1 MFVLSGVV
9 RSCVFV
15 LRINPPPASCASATM
30 LSLDA
35 AWRIF
40 KLFVV
45 VGVPANALLVLIRL
59 ILCGQRRRRCPSA
72 IRSRTPSA
80 CRVVSAGDDEGSL
93 GLCNTKDRLD
103 PRDYGNGK
111 VDVDGKPCYIIMA
124 IVVAER
130 VCSRRR
136 SRSVVPDQSSVCC
149 SG

>member
-1 MFVLSGVV
+1 MFVLSGAV
-9 RSCVFV
+9 RSCVLV
-15 LRINPPPASCASATM
+15 LRINQLPASCASATM
-30 LSLDA
+30 LSLNA

-40 KLFVV
+40 KLCV
-45 VGVPANALLVLIRL
+45 VGVVPAKALLGLIRL
-59 ILCGQRRRRCPSA
+59 ISCGQRRWRYPSA
-72 IRSRTPSA
+72 IRGRTPSA
-80 CRVVSAGDDEGSL
+80 CRVVSAGDDKGGL

-136 SRSVVPDQSSVCC
+136 SRSVVPDRSSVRCP
-149 SG
+149 G